1 MTADRWIPA
10 ECIRVH
16 LLRQIREPLDK
27 ILPVRVILKYRFAFD
42 PSNDDMIKGVGGI
55 YAGFAGHGGFIQI
68 TELL

>member
-1 MTADRWIPA
+1 MTADRSIPA
-10 ECIRVH
+10 DGVCIY
-16 LLRQIREPLDK
+16 LLRQTRERVYN
-27 ILPVRVILKYRFAFD
+27 ILPVLVIFKYRFAVD